1 MASFKRESSSDR
13 LVHWKR
19 KPRSRIVCRKGD
31 VSEARAFSSSAAD
44 EVSSSVDDDGAS
56 ASAVDNRRVCVLQYC
71 NVGVVGLCK
80 LKVRDDEDAQVVAAR
95 RRLLLII
102 DER

>member
-1 MASFKRESSSDR
+1 M
-13 LVHWKR
+13 
-19 KPRSRIVCRKGD
+19 VCRKGD

-44 EVSSSVDDDGAS
+44 EVSSSVDVAGAS
-56 ASAVDNRRVCVLQYC
+56 TSAVDNRRVCVLQYC

-80 LKVRDDEDAQVVAAR
+80 LKVRDDDEDAQVVAAR

>member
-1 MASFKRESSSDR
+1 MESSSDR

-31 VSEARAFSSSAAD
+31 VSEARAFSSSAA
-44 EVSSSVDDDGAS
+44 EVSSSVDDVVDVDVAS
-56 ASAVDNRRVCVLQYC
+56 ASVVDNRRVVCVLQ
-71 NVGVVGLCK
+71 NFTVGIVGLCK
-80 LKVRDDEDAQVVAAR
+80 LKVRDDDAQVAATR
-95 RRLLLII
+95 RRLLLRK

>member
-1 MASFKRESSSDR
+1 MESSSDR

-31 VSEARAFSSSAAD
+31 VREARAFSSSAA
-44 EVSSSVDDDGAS
+44 EVSSSVDDVDGAS
-56 ASAVDNRRVCVLQYC
+56 ASAVDNRREVVCVLL
-71 NVGVVGLCK
+71 NFTVGVVGLCK
-80 LKVRDDEDAQVVAAR
+80 LKLRDDDDDDAQVAATR
-95 RRLLLII
+95 RRLLLRK

>member
-1 MASFKRESSSDR
+1 M
-13 LVHWKR
+13 
-19 KPRSRIVCRKGD
+19 VCRKGD
-31 VSEARAFSSSAAD
+31 VSEARAFYSSAAD

-56 ASAVDNRRVCVLQYC
+56 ASAVDNRRVFCVLQNC
-71 NVGVVGLCK
+71 TVGVVGLCK